1 MDSEISQLLRS
12 LPRTKASDAFTRNVM
27 RKIDLPDSIRWWRY
41 GLVPAALALTVAMLA
56 GHHVLETREE
66 RHQMQIL
73 KVEQKRL
80 SLELEQLKSITPM
93 EPVLYVGSN
102 GTTDYVVDLGEGNGS
117 QAIVPASY
125 STNTF

>member
-27 RKIDLPDSIRWWRY
+27 RKLEVPDSVRWWRY
-41 GLVPAALALTVAMLA
+41 GLVPAAVALTVAMLA
-56 GHHVLETREE
+56 GHHALETREE
-66 RHQMQIL
+66 NQMQIL
-73 KVEQKRL
+73 RVEQKRL
-80 SLELEQLKSITPM
+80 SLELEQLKNSTPM